1 MSITPM
7 GGQLW
12 VKRSRV
18 LWQSKNSASSR
29 FKLLPWPNHLQISD
43 QTFRYFKACI
53 TLVFDCKKIQKDF
66 TVSEINPF
74 ALLTLSEN
82 QWLPYPRNIAVCEVY
97 TYQQGY
103 RPPIILNQCLHLCN
117 SVLAVAAFANISG
130 SRFPLMPTW
139 LKSHTKLGLQ
149 ILLPDAI
156 VCKRLYESLNILFQ

>member
-1 MSITPM
+1 MYHFSF
-7 GGQLW
+7 
-12 VKRSRV
+12 R
-18 LWQSKNSASSR
+18 
-29 FKLLPWPNHLQISD
+29 LQ
-43 QTFRYFKACI
+43 
-53 TLVFDCKKIQKDF
+53 KIQKDF
-66 TVSEINPF
+66 TVLEINPF

-139 LKSHTKLGLQ
+139 LKSHTKFTFFLYKTYNLYQQVRSANTFTRCYSLQ
-149 ILLPDAI
+149 GAVRITKYI
-156 VCKRLYESLNILFQ
+156 VPITITTFSQP